1 MRKMIKFQPKVCDVT
16 FDPTGIREQ
25 RKQEA
30 AQQICLKIEQRLF
43 SRTYKT
49 SVVLSTFST

>member
-30 AQQICLKIEQRLF
+30 AQQIGLKIEQSLF
-43 SRTYKT
+43 S
-49 SVVLSTFST
+49 SDVSSDV